1 MTNKLTV
8 FFKMMVLYMMGQV
21 DSDLSA
27 TQIGEFMVIEDYV
40 SFFAF
45 QQILYELEQDQM
57 ISSRKADHNTYYHLE
72 GPGRNALAY
81 FGENLQ
87 PEIRREITD
96 YVNEKKWET
105 SHESAI
111 KADYTLN
118 ANGDYAVRLQAFEN
132 KLPLVDLTVTV
143 PDEETAMKVCDSW
156 HDHNTDSYAFLMR
169 ELL

>member
-8 FFKMMVLYMMGQV
+8 FFKMMVLYM
-21 DSDLSA
+21 
-27 TQIGEFMVIEDYV
+27 T
-40 SFFAF
+40 
-45 QQILYELEQDQM
+45 
-57 ISSRKADHNTYYHLE
+57 RKADHNTYYHLE

-156 HDHNTDSYAFLMR
+156 HDHNTDIYAFLMR